1 MNKYLKKTVSLAV
14 ASALVFSMAGC
25 SFLDK
30 SKDEVLD
37 AADSY
42 AKELAACNIGKLAK
56 LSTED
61 FEDIQEEWESKL
73 TFSEGELYSAD
84 TATVLNAIADTIS
97 YEIDEESVEA
107 TKKSGEGSVDVTF
120 TIADYSDLV
129 DDASITDADAF
140 ASAVAD
146 ADTTEISVTLEF
158 ERTDDGDWLGS
169 NYTKVFDKLYEFTG
183 DEFSFTLPLAAAIP
197 NPDQLDWYFED
208 EGGDTDPV
216 YHNTTVIDAE
226 LDYDASLIEDY
237 AAFDSIYYEVEYN
250 GSVIFTET
258 GTYDAYVHDYD
269 VDSGFLDADTGCFP
283 AGTYTITFYDGD
295 GNVLA
300 SDSCTVTLEAA
311 AVASEPQSTGET
323 FADYVVCVEYQTY
336 SSDFYE
342 GTDTAYWYNRYS
354 ATDTF
359 GLYDS
364 DNTYVDLTCRCYD
377 ESLGAVTYQY
387 YYSAD
392 GTDLDQDLGTFTA
405 DPVIYGDYGEMYYDF
420 TYENGDAALPDGY
433 YIVIVSHGGADQII
447 AVCYVGAY

>member
-1 MNKYLKKTVSLAV
+1 MNTKMKKTVSVAV
-14 ASALVFSMAGC
+14 ASAIVFSMTGC

-37 AADSY
+37 AAESY

-56 LSTED
+56 LSDDD
-61 FEDIQEEWESKL
+61 FEKVQEEWEGKL

-84 TATVLNAIADTIS
+84 TATALSAIADTIS
-97 YEIDEESVEA
+97 YEIDEESVET

-120 TIADYSDLV
+120 TIADYSDLM
-129 DDASITDADAF
+129 DDDSITDADAF
-140 ASAVAD
+140 ADAVAD
-146 ADTTEISVTLEF
+146 ADTTEISVSLEF

-169 NYTKVFDKLYEFTG
+169 NYEKVFGDLYAFT
-183 DEFSFTLPLAAAIP
+183 DEEFSFSIPVADAITS
-197 NPDQLDWYFED
+197 DSLHWYWLDSGSD
-208 EGGDTDPV
+208 DSNPV
-216 YHNTTVIDAE
+216 YTNTDEIDGE
-226 LDYDASLIEDY
+226 LQIDTTLLE
-237 AAFDSIYYEVEYN
+237 
-250 GSVIFTET
+250 
-258 GTYDAYVHDYD
+258 DYD
-269 VDSGFLDADTGCFP
+269 VIYELTYTVERDGQLIYSGTGYDAWIHDSYLTDADLDPDTGYFLP
-283 AGTYTITFYDGD
+283 GTYTITFSDPD
-295 GNVLA
+295 GNVLV
-300 SDSCTVTLEAA
+300 SDTCTVILDAEP
-311 AVASEPQSTGET
+311 VASEPQSTGET
-323 FADYVVCVEYQTY
+323 FADYVGYVEYQTY

-359 GLYDS
+359 GRYGS
-364 DNTYVDLTCRCYD
+364 DTTYVDLTCRCYD
-377 ESLGAVTYQY
+377 ESLGTVTYQY

-405 DPVIYGDYGEMYYDF
+405 DPVIYGDYGELYYDF